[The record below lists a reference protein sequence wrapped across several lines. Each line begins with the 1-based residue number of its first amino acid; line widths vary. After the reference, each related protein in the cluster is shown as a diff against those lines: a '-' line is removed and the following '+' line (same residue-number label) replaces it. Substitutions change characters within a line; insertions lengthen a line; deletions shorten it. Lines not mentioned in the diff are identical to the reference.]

1 MKQPKV
7 LAVIPARGG
16 SKGLP
21 GKNIKV
27 LGGKPLIAWTIDAAL
42 DTNFIDKIIVSTDC
56 QNIVK
61 VAKNFGAEVPFIRPD
76 ELSSDTATTS
86 DVISH
91 AINSMKEKYDILIL
105 LQPTS
110 PFRTAKDIENA
121 FEIYKSTITSS
132 VASVYCA
139 DKSPYWYFTRDEIGT
154 ISSVLKMEGQFSRR
168 QELPVT
174 YLLNGAIYI
183 VDMKKFLSYEKFIF
197 DDSLSYVM
205 SKESSIDIDN
215 LMDFR
220 LAELIVKNNGN

>member
-42 DTNFIDKIIVSTDC
+42 NANFIEKTVVTTDC
-56 QNIVK
+56 QDIAI
-61 VAKNFGAEVPFIRPD
+61 VAKNFGAEIPFIRPA
-76 ELSSDTATTS
+76 ELGSDTATTS
-86 DVISH
+86 DVVSH
-91 AINSMKEKYDILIL
+91 VLNSMQEKYDIIIL

-110 PFRTAKDIENA
+110 PFRTTKDIENA
-121 FEIYKSTITSS
+121 FELYKSTSTSS
-132 VASVYCA
+132 VVSVYLA
-139 DKSPYWYFTRDEIGT
+139 DKSPYWYFTRDNIG
-154 ISSVLKMEGQFSRR
+154 IINPVLNMEGQFSRR
-168 QELPVT
+168 QELPDT

-183 VDMKKFLSYEKFIF
+183 VDVKKFLSYEKFIF

-205 SKESSIDIDN
+205 SKESSIDIDEAI
-215 LMDFR
+215 DFQ
-220 LAELIVKNNGN
+220 LAQLILGVK

>member
-1 MKQPKV
+1 MKKPNV

-27 LGGKPLIAWTIDAAL
+27 LGCKPLIAWTIDAAL
-42 DTNFIDKIIVSTDC
+42 NTNVIDKIVVSTDC
-56 QNIVK
+56 QDIAK

-91 AINSMKEKYDILIL
+91 VLNSMKEKYDIIIL

-110 PFRTAKDIENA
+110 PFRTTKDIEKA
-121 FEIYKSTITSS
+121 FELYNSTSTSS
-132 VASVYCA
+132 VVSVYQA
-139 DKSPYWYFTRDEIGT
+139 DKSPYWYFSRDNIGM
-154 ISSVLKMEGQFSRR
+154 INPVLNMEGQFSRR
-168 QELPVT
+168 QELPDT

-183 VDMKKFLSYEKFIF
+183 VDVKKFLSYEKFIF

-205 SKESSIDIDN
+205 SKESSIDIDEAI
-215 LMDFR
+215 DFQ
-220 LAELIVKNNGN
+220 LAQLILGVK